1 MGTRN
6 LTCVVLDGKYV
17 VAKYGQWDGYPD
29 GLGAGILKFLR
40 DEFDEDKFRENVVK
54 LIEATE
60 DDIKKL
66 MDMVGIKSEDG
77 WLTME
82 DAEKYKK
89 VAYELSRDCS
99 GDEYLK
105 GIQEGKF
112 EWKKDS
118 LDFAAAGL
126 FCEWC
131 YVVDL
136 DKQTFEVYEG
146 FGKSPL
152 AEGERFKFL
161 EPKMEDNGYY
171 PVRLV
176 AVWELGDLP
185 SDGSFFETFKEDEDE
200 DE

>member
-29 GLGAGILKFLR
+29 GLGVGILKFLR
-40 DEFDEDKFRENVVK
+40 DEFDETKFRENVVK
-54 LIEATE
+54 LIEATDE
-60 DDIKKL
+60 DIQKL

-82 DAEKYKK
+82 DAAKYKK

-99 GDEYLK
+99 GDEYLQ

-118 LDFAAAGL
+118 LDFAAASL

-136 DKQTFEVYEG
+136 DKGTFEVYEG
-146 FGKSPL
+146 FNKSPL
-152 AEGERFKFL
+152 AENDRFKFL

-171 PVRLV
+171 PVRMV
-176 AVWELGDLP
+176 EAWPLGDLP
-185 SDGSFFETFKEDEDE
+185 LETSFLECFKEEEDE
-200 DE
+200 